1 MTRSCIRES
10 RRRSNCED
18 TFPRKF
24 DHLIV
29 KVTCC
34 VPPDPVNLVRVVDTT
49 VSPATLSDG
58 KGIHVSVDVEYLLY
72 LGRYEYRDGDVPE
85 TIGPTTGVRTGVRC
99 DSNPSSLFQNFVPL
113 VFPSVGVSI
122 CWGLQPMD
130 PFTYLGGLPNL

>member
-1 MTRSCIRES
+1 MTRSCIRAS

-72 LGRYEYRDGDVPE
+72 LGRYEYRDGNAPE
-85 TIGPTTGVRTGVRC
+85 AVASDTSCFLYFRYY
-99 DSNPSSLFQNFVPL
+99 NLPSFFVFQ
-113 VFPSVGVSI
+113 GVSLS
-122 CWGLQPMD
+122 WGRQLIH
-130 PFTYLGGLPNL
+130 